1 MANVS
6 SFQRKIAKI
15 KIGVASPEII
25 LANSNGEVTKPE
37 TLNHRT
43 GKPEKDGLFCEKI
56 FGPTKD
62 YECACGKYKGKKY
75 EGTVCERCGVKVES
89 KEARRRNM
97 GHLELAT
104 PVSHIWYLK
113 SSPSVLS
120 VLLNIG
126 VKDLENFIY
135 YGSKRVVERAYLVL
149 TSQEND
155 ALGYYPGEILYQKE
169 FEIYSQY
176 LDIHV
181 EPAVKTSSVKGLP
194 VA

>member
-75 EGTVCERCGVKVES
+75 VQ
-89 KEARRRNM
+89 
-97 GHLELAT
+97 
-104 PVSHIWYLK
+104 P
-113 SSPSVLS
+113 
-120 VLLNIG
+120 
-126 VKDLENFIY
+126 F
-135 YGSKRVVERAYLVL
+135 
-149 TSQEND
+149 
-155 ALGYYPGEILYQKE
+155 
-169 FEIYSQY
+169 
-176 LDIHV
+176 
-181 EPAVKTSSVKGLP
+181 GLHQNP
-194 VA
+194 R